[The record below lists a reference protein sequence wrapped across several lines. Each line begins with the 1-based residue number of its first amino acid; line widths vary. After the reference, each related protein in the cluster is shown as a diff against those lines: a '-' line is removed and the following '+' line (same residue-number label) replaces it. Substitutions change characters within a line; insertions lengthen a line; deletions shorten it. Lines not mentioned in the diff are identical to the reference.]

1 MPTVSSDTA
10 QLDDYGMVEDRH
22 AELDGYTVS
31 FATFR
36 EDIDH
41 APLLKG
47 LPGDSCQCPHWG
59 YVLRGNW
66 TVRLGDREEIYQTG
80 DAFYMPP
87 GHVPLSNE
95 PGTQLLMFSPTQEL
109 RETEQVIMKNVQAM
123 QAQGG

>member
-1 MPTVSSDTA
+1 MPRVSPDSA

-22 AELDGYTVS
+22 ADLDGYTVS

-41 APLLKG
+41 RPLLKG
-47 LPGDSCQCPHWG
+47 LPDDSCQCPHWG
-59 YVLRGNW
+59 FVLKGSW
-66 TVRLGDREEIYQTG
+66 TVRLGDDEEVFQTG

-95 PGTQLLMFSPTQEL
+95 PGSQFLLFSPTHEL
-109 RETEQVIMKNVQAM
+109 RETEQVIMKTS
-123 QAQGG
+123 

>member
-1 MPTVSSDTA
+1 
-10 QLDDYGMVEDRH
+10 MVEDRH
-22 AELDGYTVS
+22 ADLDGYTVS

-41 APLLKG
+41 RPLLKG
-47 LPGDSCQCPHWG
+47 LPDDSCQCPHWG
-59 YVLRGNW
+59 FVLKGSW
-66 TVRLGDREEIYQTG
+66 TVRVGDNEEVFQAG

-95 PGTQLLMFSPTQEL
+95 PGSQILLFSPTQEL

-123 QAQGG
+123 QAEAG

>member
-1 MPTVSSDTA
+1 MPSVSTETA

-41 APLLKG
+41 RPILKG
-47 LPGDSCQCPHWG
+47 LPDDRCQCPHWG
-59 YVLRGNW
+59 YVLKGRM
-66 TVRLGDREEIYQTG
+66 TVSYGDREEVLQAG

-87 GHVPLSNE
+87 GHVPLGNE
-95 PGTQLLMFSPTQEL
+95 PGSQLLMFSPTEEL
-109 RETEQVIMKNVQAM
+109 RETDRVIMKNVQAM
-123 QAQGG
+123 QGQAS

>member
-1 MPTVSSDTA
+1 MPSVSRESA
-10 QLDDYGMVEDRH
+10 QLEDYGMVEDRH

-41 APLLKG
+41 RPLLKG
-47 LPGDSCQCPHWG
+47 LPDDSCQCPHWG
-59 YVLRGNW
+59 FVLKGSW
-66 TVRLGDREEIYQTG
+66 TVRLGDRDEVFQTG

-95 PGTQLLMFSPTQEL
+95 PGSQFLLFSPTQEL
-109 RETEQVIMKNVQAM
+109 HETEQVIMKNVQAM
-123 QAQGG
+123 QAG